1 MSPTAWRTI
10 ELPTVVDPRGKLTFV
25 ESGVHVPFPIRRVYW
40 ISDVPSGAVRGAAAY
55 RNLELLVIAVSG
67 SFDAV
72 LDDGRSPDVIRLD
85 RSFRGLYLPPM
96 TWHQFENFSTNG
108 VCLVLASQP
117 YAEADYILDRAEF
130 RALKG
135 ES

>member
-1 MSPTAWRTI
+1 MSHTASQTV
-10 ELPTVVDPRGKLTFV
+10 ELPTVIDPRGKLTFV
-25 ESGVHVPFPIRRVYW
+25 EGGVHVPFPIRRVYW

-55 RNLELLVIAVSG
+55 RNLELLVIALSG

-72 LDDGRSPDVIRLD
+72 LDDGRSTEVIRLD
-85 RSFRGLYLPPM
+85 RAFHGLYLPPM